1 MSRTHRTRS
10 LLAASNRG
18 PVALVPDDHG
28 GTTAQ
33 RGGGGLVSA
42 MQSALSA
49 NDGLWVCSALNDR
62 ERTIAR
68 RATGG
73 RLGDAGVDVGDLDV
87 RMLPIDAVTFGR
99 AYNGIANSTLW
110 FVHHLLY
117 DIPVK
122 PVFDAAW
129 RRQWAAY
136 ERFNDAFARAL
147 AEDASEDATVMVQ
160 DYHLFLTPRLL
171 RDKRPDVRI
180 GHFTHTPWSLPDY
193 YAMLPDDVARALLVG
208 MLGADHVGFHCRRW
222 AEAFIGCCRQVL
234 DAEVTDSAVDF
245 EGRRTR
251 VGVHPLGTD
260 AGELGERASRRDVE
274 RSLADLKDIVE
285 DRKVISRV
293 DRTELSKNIV
303 RGMLAYRELLRS
315 RPEWQGR
322 VVHVVY
328 TYPSR
333 EDVPEYREYT
343 AVVQRLGREIEDEF
357 STDDWTALVLEVGHD
372 YPGSLAA
379 LRAADVLLINP
390 VRDGMNLVAQEG
402 CILSENDVALVLSR
416 EAGAYDLLGRDAVIV
431 NPYDVSGTAA
441 ALHEALLMPQAER
454 TGRRERLVAAA
465 TSLPPADWFDEQ
477 LAAVRAS

>member
-1 MSRTHRTRS
+1 MTTPRTRS

-18 PVALVPDDHG
+18 PIALVSDDHG
-28 GTTAQ
+28 GTKAR

-68 RATGG
+68 RAADG
-73 RLGDAGVDVGDLDV
+73 RLAEAGIDVEDLEV

-110 FVHHLLY
+110 FIHHLLY
-117 DIPVK
+117 DIPTK

-136 ERFNDAFARAL
+136 ERFNDTFARAL
-147 AEDASEDATVMVQ
+147 AEDAAEGATVMVQ
-160 DYHLFLTPRLL
+160 DYHLLLTPRLL

-180 GHFTHTPWSLPDY
+180 GHFTHTPWSVPDY
-193 YAMLPDDVARALLVG
+193 YTMLPEDVASSLLTG
-208 MLGADHVGFHCRRW
+208 MLGADHLGFHSKRW
-222 AEAFIGCCRQVL
+222 AQAFIGCCRQVL
-234 DAEVTDSAVDF
+234 GAEVTDAAVDYD
-245 EGRRTR
+245 GHRTHI
-251 VGVHPLGTD
+251 GVHPLGTD
-260 AGELGERASRRDVE
+260 AGELRERASRRDVE
-274 RSLADLKDIVE
+274 RSLSDLKDIVG

-343 AVVQRLGREIEDEF
+343 AVVERLGREIEDEF
-357 STDDWTALVLEVGHD
+357 STDDWDSLVLEVGHD

-379 LRAADVLLINP
+379 LRMADVLLINP

-402 CILSENDVALVLSR
+402 CILSENEVALVLSR
-416 EAGAYDLLGRDAVIV
+416 EAGAYDLMGEHALVV

-441 ALHEALLMPQAER
+441 QLHEALLMPAEER
-454 TGRRERLVAAA
+454 AARRERMVAAA
-465 TSLPPADWFDEQ
+465 TSLPPAEWFDEQ
-477 LAAVRAS
+477 IAAVRQAF